1 MARPGIQSGMND
13 ARKATM
19 SHELPP
25 ASADR
30 PASRRFLKPA
40 LAILAVVAVAASLM
54 GIRVSQ
60 ANKEP
65 EKKKEDRTFEFAAGD
80 LAELRREPLG
90 RRIPVSGSMRPLLQ
104 ATVRSKVPAEVAK
117 VHVQEGQAV
126 AAGAPLFTLETA
138 DLRARLDA
146 QMAAV
151 TEARAR
157 LDLARKN
164 QANNKAL
171 LEKSFIS
178 QIAYDSVANSVQ
190 VAEANLKSAEAQ
202 AAIAQRAVADAEI
215 RAPFAGIVSK
225 RWVNQGDKVAADMP
239 VAHVVDLSRMELE
252 APVPVSEIPFVKVG
266 QEIAFEVDGFQG
278 RRFAG
283 RIERVNPAAD
293 AGSRSIS
300 VFATLPN
307 ADSSLKGGMFAN
319 GTLATSSG
327 VEVDVIPTSA
337 IIEEGGQSFVYVVK
351 DGKVERRSVVLGA
364 RNAEHGVTTVR
375 EGLERGVQV
384 ITVKA
389 QGLKPGSKAVVKGA
403 AAPAKST

>member
-1 MARPGIQSGMND
+1 
-13 ARKATM
+13 M

-25 ASADR
+25 ASAAR

-40 LAILAVVAVAASLM
+40 LAVLAAVAVAASLM
-54 GIRVSQ
+54 GLRVSQ

-90 RRIPVSGSMRPLLQ
+90 RRIPVSGSMKPLLQ

-126 AAGAPLFTLETA
+126 AAGARLFTLDTD
-138 DLRARLDA
+138 DLRARFDA

-151 TEARAR
+151 AEARAR

-178 QIAYDSVANSVQ
+178 QNAYDSVANSVQ

-202 AAIAQRAVADAEI
+202 AAIARRAVEDAEI

-239 VAHVVDLSRMELE
+239 VAQLVDLSRMELE

-293 AGSRSIS
+293 AGSRSIL
-300 VFATLPN
+300 VFATIPN
-307 ADSSLKGGMFAN
+307 ADASLKGGMFAN

-327 VEVDVIPTSA
+327 VEVDVIPSSA
-337 IIEEGGQSFVYVVK
+337 VIEEGGQSFVYVVK

-364 RNAEHGVTTVR
+364 RNAELGVTTVR
-375 EGLERGVQV
+375 EGLERGVPV

-389 QGLKPGSKAVVKGA
+389 DGLKPGSRAVVKGA
-403 AAPAKST
+403 RTAPKPT

>member
-1 MARPGIQSGMND
+1 
-13 ARKATM
+13 M

-25 ASADR
+25 ASAAA
-30 PASRRFLKPA
+30 PASRRLLKPA
-40 LAILAVVAVAASLM
+40 LAVVAVVAVAASLM
-54 GIRVSQ
+54 GLRVSQ

-65 EKKKEDRTFEFAAGD
+65 EKKKDDRTFEFAAGD
-80 LAELRREPLG
+80 LAQLRREPLG
-90 RRIPVSGSMRPLLQ
+90 RRIPVSGSMKPLLQ
-104 ATVRSKVPAEVAK
+104 ATVRSKVPAEVAR
-117 VHVQEGQAV
+117 VHVQEGEAV
-126 AAGAPLFTLETA
+126 AAGAPLFTLDTA

-146 QMAAV
+146 QLAAV
-151 TEARAR
+151 AEARAR

-178 QIAYDSVANSVQ
+178 QNAYDSVANTVQ

-202 AAIAQRAVADAEI
+202 AAIAQRAVHDAEI

-239 VAHVVDLSRMELE
+239 VAQVVDLSRMELE

-283 RIERVNPAAD
+283 KIERVNPAAD

-307 ADSSLKGGMFAN
+307 ADNALKGGMFAN

-327 VEVDVIPTSA
+327 VEVDVIPTTA

-364 RNAEHGVTTVR
+364 RNVEQGVTTVR

-389 QGLKPGSKAVVKGA
+389 EGLKPGSKAVVKGA
-403 AAPAKST
+403 AAPAKPT